1 MIIKHFGTPIP
12 LSNEEGMEILKKVFS
27 EIKNNI
33 TENETKELEEEIK
46 NINVLQLSHLQG

>member
-27 EIKNNI
+27 QIKNNI
-33 TENETKELEEEIK
+33 TENEIKELKEEIK